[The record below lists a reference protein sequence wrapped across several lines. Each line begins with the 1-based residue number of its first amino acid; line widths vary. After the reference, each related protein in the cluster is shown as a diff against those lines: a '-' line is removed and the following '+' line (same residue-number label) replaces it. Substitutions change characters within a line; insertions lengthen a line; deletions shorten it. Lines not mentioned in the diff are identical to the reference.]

1 MGVIF
6 QRQPRYET
14 IRQHIDA
21 ALGEG
26 PPASVQARE
35 ERVTELAQAATK
47 AAAAPIRVNWS
58 AFGVAFAIFA
68 ALLGLSILLDWRNVV
83 DDPAAYTGLA
93 GTALG
98 AVLGF
103 LTGDAAATLTES

>member
-14 IRQHIDA
+14 IRQHIDT
-21 ALGEG
+21 ALREG
-26 PPASVQARE
+26 PPASEQARE
-35 ERVTELAQAATK
+35 ERVTELAQAATT
-47 AAAAPIRVNWS
+47 AASAPVTVNWR

-68 ALLGLSILLDWRNVV
+68 GLLGLSIFLDWKNVV

-103 LTGDAAATLTES
+103 LTGDAAATLSES